1 MPPIELE
8 IRNCK
13 GKSDHCEVWTASGD
27 YVGFVSL
34 TGDRV
39 RVQRCQVC
47 KLANYAPAVMGGVC
61 VWCGW
66 DAAEEALRKTL
77 EAKAFPEFLK
87 RHEFVVLEC
96 VKRSREESSE
106 EYAARTGERLHSVED
121 GLAGGYLG

>member
-1 MPPIELE
+1 MYAVFCIP
-8 IRNCK
+8 K
-13 GKSDHCEVWTASGD
+13 GKHRSSDGPCLDPLD
-27 YVGFVSL
+27 YGQGKEPDPHLLLRRGRVGLFWE
-34 TGDRV
+34 
-39 RVQRCQVC
+39 
-47 KLANYAPAVMGGVC
+47 KEH
-61 VWCGW
+61 
-66 DAAEEALRKTL
+66 AEEALRKTL